1 VTCVEFRVITGRR
14 SATLSE
20 WLYAIKHAL
29 CCPACHTR
37 LRRGGI
43 GQWRRDF
50 ARVAELAARDPE
62 LRGDAEAINGAIAR
76 RETGT

>member
-1 VTCVEFRVITGRR
+1 VTCVEFRVITGRS

-20 WLYAIKHAL
+20 WLYAVKHAL
-29 CCPACHTR
+29 GCPACHAR

-50 ARVAELAARDPE
+50 TRVAELAARDPE
-62 LRGDAEAINGAIAR
+62 LRGEAEAVYGVIAR
-76 RETGT
+76 REKGT